1 MHLVCG
7 RQQRS
12 RLEGEALITDC
23 GEAIE
28 VDALDD
34 VRLVSVVTYTIHP
47 VSTGENPLM

>member
-7 RQQRS
+7 RQQRA
-12 RLEGEALITDC
+12 RLEGEALIPDC

-28 VDALDD
+28 VDAFDD
-34 VRLVSVVTYTIHP
+34 VRLIRVVTYTIHP